1 MTKLSLGKAIAYKHI
16 KHNKKS
22 VQVLQMYRWDKAREK
37 YD

>member
-16 KHNKKS
+16 KYNNKS